1 MAKANFL
8 NSVRVDTPR
17 RNFHDLTHDVKTT
30 LDMGNLVPIC
40 VQECVPGDQFK
51 ISGKALVRFMPL
63 VSPAMHR
70 FDVSIHYF
78 FVPNRLLWDKWED
91 FITGREDVAHPVLE
105 YNSATY
111 NTYRLMDYMGLNPR
125 TLGGPAGSAVSI
137 NPFPFAAYQLIYNEW
152 YRDQNLISEV
162 DYKLLDGAVPSD
174 QFPHL
179 LGLRKRSWEHDM
191 FTAALPFA
199 QAGAPVDIP
208 LGTGVV
214 TLNGE
219 SALPGLVRPAADH
232 DNLGVGTLDSGVGT
246 NPGQFQYDN
255 GSKIPA
261 VYDPN
266 GTLQTTLEPT
276 TINSLRRAFA
286 LQRWLERI
294 GRTGRRYVEYL
305 KGVWDVQS
313 DDARLQRPE
322 YITGTKSPVI
332 ISEVLNT
339 TGEIA
344 EGGLPQGN
352 MSGHGISVT
361 TGNFGSKFCKEHGW
375 IIGVMSVMPKTAYM
389 QGIPRHFIKQ
399 EVTDYLTPDFENIG
413 EQEVYNME
421 LYANAAEPRGTF
433 GYMPR
438 YAEYRYNPSYVCGN
452 FKDDLDFWHL
462 ARKFDTEPALNKQF
476 VECDPGKRIFAVVEE
491 GTDSIV
497 VQVLNNIG
505 AVRPLSKFGTPI

>member
-8 NSVRVDTPR
+8 NSVRTDTPN

-30 LDMGNLVPIC
+30 LDMGNLVPVC
-40 VQECVPGDQFK
+40 VQECVPGDAFK

-63 VSPAMHR
+63 VSPTMHR

-91 FITGREDVAHPVLE
+91 FITGREDVSHPSL
-105 YNSATY
+105 TY
-111 NTYRLMDYMGLNPR
+111 NATQYGQYRLLDYMGLNPR
-125 TLGGPAGSAVSI
+125 AGVGPAGTVQV
-137 NPFPFAAYQLIYNEW
+137 NPLPFAAYQMIYNEW
-152 YRDQNLISEV
+152 YRDQNLSSEV
-162 DYKLLDGAVPSD
+162 NYKLLDGAVDVSQYPD
-174 QFPHL
+174 L
-179 LGLRKRSWEHDM
+179 LKLQKRAWEHDM

-199 QAGAPVDIP
+199 QAGTAVDLP
-208 LGTGVV
+208 LGTGTVSLDPEA
-214 TLNGE
+214 T
-219 SALPGLVRPAADH
+219 LPGLVRNAGNH
-232 DNLGVGTLDSGVGT
+232 DTLGVGDLESGLGT
-246 NPGQFQYDN
+246 TPGQLQWDSS
-255 GSKIPA
+255 GTKIPA

-294 GRTGRRYVEYL
+294 GRVGRRYVEYL
-305 KGVWDVQS
+305 KGVWDVTS

-344 EGGLPQGN
+344 DGGLPQGN

-361 TGNFGSKFCKEHGW
+361 TGNFGQKFCKEHGW
-375 IIGVMSVMPKTAYM
+375 IIGIMSVMPKTAYM
-389 QGIPRHFIKQ
+389 QGIPRHFIKR
-399 EVTDYLTPDFENIG
+399 EVHDYLTPDFEHIG
-413 EQEVYNME
+413 EQEVFNGE
-421 LYANAAEPRGTF
+421 VYANATSFYGTF

-438 YAEYRYNPSYVCGN
+438 YAEYRYNPSYVCGD
-452 FKDDLDFWHL
+452 FKNSLDFWHL
-462 ARKFDTEPALNKQF
+462 ARKFDTEPVLNSEF
-476 VECDPGKRIFAVVEE
+476 IECNPDKRIFAV
-491 GTDSIV
+491 TDPNQDSIV
-497 VQVLNNIG
+497 VQVLNTIG
-505 AVRPLSKFGTPI
+505 ATRPLSKFGTPI